1 MVKKMIRFQWFIRK
15 LLKIFKFAQKKIIV
29 IKNGDHSLF
38 KKQFKL
44 KILKEL
50 KIIINNYKNSQL
62 SNFLLI

>member
-1 MVKKMIRFQWFIRK
+1 MIRFQWFIHENS
-15 LLKIFKFAQKKIIV
+15 LKFLSLQKKKIIV

-50 KIIINNYKNSQL
+50 KKIINNYKD
-62 SNFLLI
+62 SN

>member
-1 MVKKMIRFQWFIRK
+1 MVKKMIQFQWFT
-15 LLKIFKFAQKKIIV
+15 LGNSLKFLSLHKKIIV

-50 KIIINNYKNSQL
+50 KIIINNYKDPN
-62 SNFLLI
+62 

>member
-1 MVKKMIRFQWFIRK
+1 MVYSRK

-50 KIIINNYKNSQL
+50 KNIISNYKNS
-62 SNFLLI
+62 N